1 MAVVDAEAIVDGR
14 VDDFLQW
21 MQTRES
27 VPIIRALRDNAERMR
42 RHEMEHALKLLARGE
57 DPAAVLEHLSHRLMN
72 KYLHAPTHALNQTET
87 DRGEMQALVT
97 RVFNLHREQH

>member
-1 MAVVDAEAIVDGR
+1 
-14 VDDFLQW
+14 
-21 MQTRES
+21 
-27 VPIIRALRDNAERMR
+27 
-42 RHEMEHALKLLARGE
+42 
-57 DPAAVLEHLSHRLMN
+57 MN